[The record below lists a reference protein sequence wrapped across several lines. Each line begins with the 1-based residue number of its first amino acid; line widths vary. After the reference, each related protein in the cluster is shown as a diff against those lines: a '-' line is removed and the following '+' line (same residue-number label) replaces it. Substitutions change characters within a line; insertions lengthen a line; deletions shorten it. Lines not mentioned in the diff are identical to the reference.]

1 MQHSSPSEAPNLEVG
16 PALWERGAL
25 APCNRRVGCPIRV
38 ARAVQNPSSEDRD
51 ARAPDSHEP
60 WPLAALR
67 IVYEVVA
74 FRVRKL
80 EMANLAGAVT
90 IMVVL
95 RLPLPDAVFRTLF
108 AALLNVL
115 VYLNNDYHDVAIDAR
130 APDKDVAKARY
141 LARHMT
147 AALRAQWVLI
157 AVLCTMAALHSTG
170 LCLVLL
176 AGGGICWLYSAY
188 LKHTPWLDVAA
199 MAGWG
204 VVMPLCGS
212 PLDRP
217 LGIAL
222 AIQLGLF
229 SAVFE
234 TIQVVRDRES
244 DARLSVRTTAVVLG
258 ARRTFLLTRGLM
270 LACAAYAGARLH
282 PAAGALALLALLL
295 PMREGEREA
304 QRLWTRVKVIYGGAW
319 LLACAVLFMRDRV

>member
-1 MQHSSPSEAPNLEVG
+1 V
-16 PALWERGAL
+16 WERGAL
-25 APCNRRVGCPIRV
+25 AHAGLWVSHRGERECSDRVTK
-38 ARAVQNPSSEDRD
+38 PSSDHDDPRLT
-51 ARAPDSHEP
+51 DSDES
-60 WPLAALR
+60 WPAAALR
-67 IVYEVVA
+67 IVYQVVA

-80 EMANLAGAVT
+80 EMANLAGAVA

-95 RLPLPDAVFRTLF
+95 RLPLPDLVFRTLF

-130 APDKDVAKARY
+130 APDKDRDKARY
-141 LARHMT
+141 LARHMG
-147 AALRAQWVLI
+147 AALRAQWILL
-157 AVLCTMAALHSTG
+157 ALLCALALLHSLG
-170 LCLVLL
+170 LCLVLV
-176 AGGGICWLYSAY
+176 AGGGICWLYSKY
-188 LKHTPWLDVAA
+188 LKHTPLLDVAA

-222 AIQLGLF
+222 AVQLGLF

-244 DARLSVRTTAVVLG
+244 DAQLGVRTSAVVLG
-258 ARRTFLLTRGLM
+258 TRRTFMLTRGLM
-270 LACAAYAGARLH
+270 VLCAAYGAVVLH
-282 PAAGALALLALLL
+282 PVSGALALGAVLL

-304 QRLWTRVKVIYGGAW
+304 QRLWTYVKAIYGGAW
-319 LLACAVLFMRDRV
+319 LLACAFLYVEGR